1 MMVSFLYPLCWL
13 GALAVAAP
21 LWLHLRRRS
30 DRPVV
35 RFPAARF
42 LDDHAIADERP
53 LRLRDPWL
61 FVLRAAALILLIA
74 AFAWP
79 YLSQRSSGP
88 IQVSRVLVIDNT
100 LSHQAEG
107 RFLTARQAAV
117 ESVAKASPDTQVAV
131 VEVGRTPR
139 VIVEFQDRPDA
150 AVAKLAALEPGFER
164 GSYLAAFRQAAAL
177 LEMSSGPRR
186 RIELLGDNQE
196 SQWTDTEPTLPF
208 LGELEVQLPPTIPA
222 KAINLSVAA
231 PELRRSFQ
239 AGVAIVE
246 LQVQLARSG
255 DMPAALII
263 VESNGKEVAKR
274 PVLFAS
280 PESTTTTLR
289 VAWPVDERQEVR
301 GSVRARRLAAPPE
314 TPAPSA
320 VTPPDLSLE
329 IITGEDALPMDDVAW
344 FHEPP
349 REEGR
354 VAVIAQS
361 PYLAAALSP
370 EVMLG
375 RWAAVMAEA
384 GAGRD
389 ERLKSGD
396 VLLIEA
402 RFLLESS
409 TKELFEHYQRTRRG
423 VFLVVDRE
431 STLITD
437 GLKSL
442 GLEFGGDVR
451 DAAPAPFRYIM
462 FDHPIFQPLRTRDF
476 GDLLDIR
483 VSRYRRFAAPNARV
497 LVYSA
502 LGDPLLM
509 EIDNGAARVVVAA
522 FGWERNATNWPIHP
536 SFVPFLDLSLEYLRE
551 REPWQRQFEPG
562 ERCLWTLDAVGKRA
576 AAINASASTSASNSA
591 STSDTTSDTA
601 SDSTSDP
608 TRDAVVVTDAEGVE
622 RYRGPRR
629 GELVDFP
636 VPTRPGLYDV
646 SLDGGRTISRTIAVN
661 PSPLESLLTYASGE
675 SRVALWRGTTGGALA
690 QPGGAGAESIGSKNL
705 GLAPAGA
712 TASASSAADAASA
725 VRKVSGGK
733 NADLDGPVE
742 LSAILRQQGW
752 WWLLAGGALLL
763 AVEMVWTSWRVS
775 RGTPRRSVFVA
786 KNPAREGA

>member
-61 FVLRAAALILLIA
+61 FALRAAALILLVA

-150 AVAKLAALEPGFER
+150 AAAKLAALEPGFER

-196 SQWTDTEPTLPF
+196 SQWNDTEPTLPF

-246 LQVQLARSG
+246 LQVQLTRSG
-255 DMPAALII
+255 DVPAALII

-280 PESTTTTLR
+280 PASTTTTLR

-314 TPAPSA
+314 TPTPSA
-320 VTPPDLSLE
+320 VPLPDLSLA
-329 IITGEDALPMDDVAW
+329 IIAGEDALPIDDVAW

-354 VAVIAQS
+354 VTVIAQS

-370 EVMLG
+370 EVMRG
-375 RWAAVMAEA
+375 RWAAVTAEA

-462 FDHPIFQPLRTRDF
+462 FDHPIFQPLRARDF

-509 EIDNGAARVVVAA
+509 EIDNGAGRVVVAA

-576 AAINASASTSASNSA
+576 ASINASASTSAS
-591 STSDTTSDTA
+591 TSDTA

-629 GELVDFP
+629 GESVDFP

-675 SRVALWRGTTGGALA
+675 SRVALWRGTTGGAVA
-690 QPGGAGAESIGSKNL
+690 QPRGAGTESIGSKNS
-705 GLAPAGA
+705 GLAPAGT
-712 TASASSAADAASA
+712 TASASLDSDAASA

-733 NADLDGPVE
+733 DADLDRPVE
-742 LSAILRQQGW
+742 LSVILRQQGW

-763 AVEMVWTSWRVS
+763 AIEMVWTSWRVS
-775 RGTPRRSVFVA
+775 WGTPRRSVFGA

>member
-1 MMVSFLYPLCWL
+1 MIVSFLYPLCWL

-35 RFPAARF
+35 RFPTARF
-42 LDDHAIADERP
+42 LDDHTIADERP
-53 LRLRDPWL
+53 FRLRDPWL
-61 FVLRAAALILLIA
+61 FALRAAALMLLVS

-79 YLSQRSSGP
+79 YLSKRAPGP
-88 IQVSRVLVIDNT
+88 IQVSRVLVLDKT

-107 RFLTARQAAV
+107 RFATARQAAL
-117 ESVAKASPDTQVAV
+117 EAVAKASPDTQVAV

-150 AVAKLAALEPGFER
+150 SAAKIAALEPGFER
-164 GSYLAAFRQAAAL
+164 GSYLVAFRQAAAL
-177 LEMSSGPRR
+177 LEMASGPRR

-196 SQWTDTEPTLPF
+196 NQWTDTEPTLPF
-208 LGELEVQLPPTIPA
+208 LGEFEVQLPSTIPA
-222 KAINLSVAA
+222 NANNLSVAA

-255 DMPAALII
+255 DVPAALLI

-280 PESTTTTLR
+280 PQSTTTTLR

-301 GSVRARRLAAPPE
+301 GSVRARRLAAPPSD
-314 TPAPSA
+314 PSFA
-320 VTPPDLSLE
+320 V
-329 IITGEDALPMDDVAW
+329 IAGEDALPMDDIAW

-354 VAVIAQS
+354 VAVVAQS

-370 EVMLG
+370 EVMRG
-375 RWAAVMAEA
+375 RWAAVTAEA
-384 GAGRD
+384 EVGRD

-402 RFLLESS
+402 RNLLEASN
-409 TKELFEHYQRTRRG
+409 KELLEHYQRTRRG
-423 VFLVVDRE
+423 VLLVVDRE
-431 STLITD
+431 STVIAN

-442 GLEFGGDVR
+442 GLEYGGEVK

-462 FDHPIFQPLRTRDF
+462 FDHPIFQPLRARDF

-509 EIDNGAARVVVAA
+509 EVDNGAGKIVVAA

-536 SFVPFLDLSLEYLRE
+536 SFVPFLDLSLEYLRQ
-551 REPWQRQFEPG
+551 RESWQRQFEPG
-562 ERCLWTLDAVGKRA
+562 ERCLWTFDAVARRSAANDTTAAPGA
-576 AAINASASTSASNSA
+576 ASSAAISTAISA
-591 STSDTTSDTA
+591 
-601 SDSTSDP
+601 
-608 TRDAVVVTDAEGVE
+608 AVVVTDAEGVE
-622 RYRGPRR
+622 RYRGPLR
-629 GELVDFP
+629 GETVDFP
-636 VPTRPGLYDV
+636 VPSRPGLYDV
-646 SLDGGRTISRTIAVN
+646 SFDGGRSIARTFAVN
-661 PSPLESLLTYASGE
+661 PSPLESMLTYASGD
-675 SRVALWRGTTGGALA
+675 SRVASWRDTRVGAR
-690 QPGGAGAESIGSKNL
+690 
-705 GLAPAGA
+705 
-712 TASASSAADAASA
+712 AADTSSVAK
-725 VRKVSGGK
+725 KVGGGQ
-733 NADLDGPVE
+733 DVDSDGPVE
-742 LSAILRQQGW
+742 LSAILRQQSW
-752 WWLLAGGALLL
+752 WWLLAGGALLM
-763 AVEMVWTSWRVS
+763 AVEMVWASWRVS
-775 RGTPRRSVFVA
+775 AVTPRRSVYGA
-786 KNPAREGA
+786 KNPAVEGA